1 MYLTIDDIKTGIYA
15 ETLNVLTRSE
25 TNVNQAITEAMEEVR
40 GYLCARYDMEEEYA
54 KTGASRNVRVFG
66 IVRDIAIFNCF
77 KMSNPANLHEVRQ
90 MIYKD
95 CISSLQRIQAEKESI
110 LGLTRLTDKPGGG
123 SNYIAYGGNKK
134 RNNNW

>member
-1 MYLTIDDIKTGIYA
+1 MYLSIDDIKTGIYA

-25 TNVNQAITEAMEEVR
+25 ANANQAITEAMEEVR
-40 GYLCARYDMEEEYA
+40 GYLCARYDMDEEYA
-54 KTGASRNVRVFG
+54 KTGNARNIRVFG
-66 IVRDIAIFNCF
+66 FVRDIAIFNCF
-77 KMSNPANLHEVRQ
+77 KISNPANLHEVRQ

-95 CISSLQRIQAEKESI
+95 TISSLQRCQSEKETI
-110 LGLTRLTDKPGGG
+110 IGLTRLTAKSGG